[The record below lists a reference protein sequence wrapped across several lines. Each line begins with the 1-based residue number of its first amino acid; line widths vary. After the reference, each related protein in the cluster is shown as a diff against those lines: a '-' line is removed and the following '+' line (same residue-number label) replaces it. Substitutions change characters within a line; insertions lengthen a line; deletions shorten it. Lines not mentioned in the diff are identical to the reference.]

1 MTLLANATPDTALT
15 PPPGDAAADSPAS
28 EAQPSGDAVHVAR
41 ATGVLTLGNIGS
53 RALGMAREIVL
64 TNLFGASAAVDAF
77 YVATIVPKT
86 LYDLLIAGHVNSAII
101 PVLSEITARDGQAA
115 LWRVVSSLT
124 SLLTAILAVLTL
136 ALTAFAPQVVALVGS
151 GYDSPT
157 LALAADLLRL
167 TAPALLLLGLFAIF
181 SGALYALRA
190 FTWPAL
196 AGVIFN
202 AAIVVVML
210 TLTPPLTVQTERD
223 GLLIALAP
231 GRPTSAVTAAAIG
244 WLIGAL
250 AQLVLQFPGMRGAR
264 LRLRFDWTSPVIRQI
279 ALLYLPVMGSLI
291 LDTLVVRTF
300 SYNLASQTIE
310 GALGYMNWATTLI
323 QFPQGLVAT
332 AISIAILPTLSRQVA
347 LARAPEATG
356 ERDADYKNILGLG
369 LRLAITLI
377 IPAAIGLFV
386 LSMPI
391 VRLLFEHGEFTA
403 VDTNITVDAL
413 RLYLIGLPFAAVDL
427 LLVYAFYA
435 RQDTLTPA
443 LIGVASLIV
452 YMIVALALLP
462 SIGLFSLMVADSVK
476 HIVHAALSAVI
487 LSRRIG
493 GYGAQRI
500 PLTLI
505 KTGIA
510 AGLMGAVALLVEP
523 VLEGVF
529 AGGGTIREGLL
540 VIAAGGLSMLVFFGA
555 AYALR
560 IEEFGWFIRSIRRRM
575 NP

>member
-1 MTLLANATPDTALT
+1 LANAKPETAAALLT
-15 PPPGDAAADSPAS
+15 DADSPDRPTAEPAE
-28 EAQPSGDAVHVAR
+28 EAAHVAR
-41 ATGVLTLGNIGS
+41 ATGILTLGNIGS
-53 RALGMAREIVL
+53 RVLGMAREIAL

-77 YVATIVPKT
+77 YVATIIPKT

-115 LWRVVSSLT
+115 LWRVVSSLA
-124 SLLTAILAVLTL
+124 SLMTALLAALTL
-136 ALTAFAPQVVALVGS
+136 GLVAFAPQIVALVGS
-151 GYDSPT
+151 GYAAPT

-190 FTWPAL
+190 FAWPAL
-196 AGVIFN
+196 AGVVFN
-202 AAIVVVML
+202 AAIVIVML
-210 TLTPPLTVQTERD
+210 TLTPPLTVIIERS
-223 GLLIALAP
+223 GPLILLVP
-231 GRPTSAVTAAAIG
+231 GRPLSAVTAAALG

-250 AQLVLQFPGMRGAR
+250 AQLLLQLPGMRGAR
-264 LRLRFDWTSPVIRQI
+264 LRPRFDWGSPAIRQI

-347 LARAPEATG
+347 LARAADAAAGGEA
-356 ERDADYKNILGLG
+356 EYRNILGLG

-386 LSMPI
+386 LAVPI

-403 VDTNITVDAL
+403 ADTVITVDAL

-443 LIGVASLIV
+443 LIGVASLVV
-452 YMIVALALLP
+452 YMIAALALLP
-462 SIGLFSLMVADSVK
+462 VIGLFSLMVADSVK
-476 HIVHAALSAVI
+476 HIVHALLSAAI
-487 LSRRIG
+487 LGRRIG
-493 GYGAQRI
+493 GYGPQRI
-500 PLTLI
+500 LLTLV
-505 KTGIA
+505 KTGAA
-510 AGLMGAVALLVEP
+510 AGLMGAAALLLEP
-523 VLEGVF
+523 VFERIF

-540 VIAAGGLSMLVFFGA
+540 VLAASGSSALIFFAGA
-555 AYALR
+555 YLLR
-560 IEEFGWFIRSIRRRM
+560 IEEFGWFIRSLRQRLNR
-575 NP
+575 